1 MNKKLLTSL
10 AASILLLFSAAASA
24 DSVLH
29 IWECELND
37 GKTSQDAVDAS
48 SAWLKVAK
56 SLEGGEDLEVFV
68 DFRIAADVGDDN
80 FNFVL
85 AAADEKTWGTWY
97 GADDPDGAMEAAN
110 VAWAEVAACS
120 ASSLWFSVEI
130 E

>member
-1 MNKKLLTSL
+1 MNNNLVASL
-10 AASILLLFSAAASA
+10 AASVLLLFTASASA

-29 IWECELND
+29 IWSCELND
-37 GKTSQDAVDAS
+37 GKTGPDVVEAS

-56 SLEGGEDLEVFV
+56 SMEGGEDLELYV
-68 DFRIAADVGDDN
+68 DFRIAANVGDDS

-85 AAADEKTWGTWY
+85 AAADAKTWGTWY
-97 GADDPDGAMEAAN
+97 GGADADGLMEAAD

-120 ASSLWFSVEI
+120 SSSLWFSVEI